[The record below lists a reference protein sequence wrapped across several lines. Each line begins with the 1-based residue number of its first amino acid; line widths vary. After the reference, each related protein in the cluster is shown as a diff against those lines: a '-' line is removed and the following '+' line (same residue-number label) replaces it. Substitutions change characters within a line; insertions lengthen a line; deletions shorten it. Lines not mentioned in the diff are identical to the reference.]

1 MLWFRSS
8 ECLYAQVL
16 DSVTAFFILF
26 SKSRPEYFGITCIGS
41 SYTIKFHLYF
51 VVAESGSRL
60 RTIEEP
66 ELAATILQW
75 IWEMSKTKVME
86 LIEKFQALT
95 NEIFRGR
102 ESKKGNTVKNED
114 QLEDKVR
121 SSLLLTVVI
130 LLIVV
135 IARSNG
141 VWFVRLPSK
150 TCLLL
155 SPYFGVVLWSY
166 FMLLY
171 AQLELLVF

>member
-1 MLWFRSS
+1 MQRLVVALATDRALWN
-8 ECLYAQVL
+8 A
-16 DSVTAFFILF
+16 ILKNALVQKLREPLC
-26 SKSRPEYFGITCIGS
+26 S
-41 SYTIKFHLYF
+41 
-51 VVAESGSRL
+51 AESGSRL

-102 ESKKGNTVKNED
+102 EIKKGNTVKNED

-141 VWFVRLPSK
+141 V
-150 TCLLL
+150 
-155 SPYFGVVLWSY
+155 
-166 FMLLY
+166 
-171 AQLELLVF
+171 